1 MQTTSYVINKYGVQ
15 IGCTIDRLT
24 LLIGA
29 EFEGYRT
36 EIWNVL
42 AELIIAEANSQSD
55 EDETAILAAIDR
67 LVSFNSDLNDYRVR
81 IWIYLADLLAEVFAD
96 VGDPCPKCDGETKTH
111 PEKRKE
117 IGNIDVMVCQK
128 CGWQK
133 VI

>member
-24 LLIGA
+24 ALIGT

-36 EIWNVL
+36 EIWGVL
-42 AELIIAEANSQSD
+42 AELIIAEANSQNE
-55 EDETAILAAIDR
+55 EDETAILATIDR

-81 IWIYLADLLAEVFAD
+81 IWIYLADLLAEVLAD
-96 VGDPCPKCDGETKTH
+96 VGYPCPKCDGKTETH
-111 PEKRKE
+111 PEKRNG
-117 IGNIDVMVCQK
+117 IGLIDVMVCQK

-133 VI
+133 VL